1 MMRLF
6 FLSVLIFFAVS
17 GLAQGTPYERVDSLM
32 RCYKEK
38 IKSADDL
45 YKVVYYIR
53 SNFQA
58 DSLRLRASIIW
69 ITENIAYD
77 VKTYKKED
85 PSAAQLI
92 YVIKNKRAICGGYA
106 SLVNFFCNSF
116 NIECEIVNGY
126 GRAGKN
132 KIVMNQS
139 YLRSNHAWNSI
150 KINGTWRLV
159 DATWAAGVVDDSDE
173 DNLVYHKRFNET
185 YYDTPPEK
193 MILNHLPEQ
202 KQFQLTNKRMDQRKF
217 MKAPLYTSEFLSHDI
232 SAVLPDTALIR
243 TKKGDT
249 VIFKLQTDL
258 PFKSLSAFSDNLEK
272 ATYQGPTTYKDGWME
287 FRYPVRLI
295 GFYNLFIGYY
305 LNSQQKYILLAYK
318 LEVK

>member
-1 MMRLF
+1 MRLL

-17 GLAQGTPYERVDSLM
+17 GLAQESPYAGVDSLM
-32 RCYKEK
+32 RGYNQK
-38 IKSADDL
+38 IKSADEL

-53 SNFQA
+53 NNFEA

-77 VKTYKKED
+77 VKAYEKED

-92 YVIKNKRAICGGYA
+92 YVVKNKKAICSGYA
-106 SLVNFFCNSF
+106 SLVKFFCNSF

-132 KIVMNQS
+132 KIVMNQT

-150 KINGTWRLV
+150 KVNGTWRLV

-173 DNLVYHKRFNET
+173 DNLVYRKRFNET

-217 MKAPLYTSEFLSHDI
+217 MKSPLYTSEFLSHDI

-243 TKKGDT
+243 TKTGDT
-249 VIFKLQTDL
+249 LIFKLKTEL
-258 PFKSLSAFSDNLEK
+258 PLKYFSAFSDNLEK
-272 ATYQGPTTYKDGWME
+272 ATYHGPATFKDGWIE
-287 FRYPVRLI
+287 FRYPVRLL
-295 GFYNLFIGYY
+295 GFYNLYIGYY
-305 LNSQQKYILLAYK
+305 LNNLEKYTLLAYK

>member
-1 MMRLF
+1 MRLLV
-6 FLSVLIFFAVS
+6 LSVLIFSAVS
-17 GLAQGTPYERVDSLM
+17 GVAQENPYARVDSLM
-32 RCYKEK
+32 RVYKEK
-38 IKSADDL
+38 IKSADEL
-45 YKVVYYIR
+45 YKVIYYIR
-53 SNFQA
+53 NNFEA

-77 VKTYKKED
+77 VKAFEKED

-92 YVIKNKRAICGGYA
+92 YVIKNKKTICGGYA
-106 SLVNFFCNSF
+106 SLVKFFCNSF

-150 KINGTWRLV
+150 KINDTWRLV

-202 KQFQLTNKRMDQRKF
+202 KQFQLTNKRTDQKKF
-217 MKAPLYTSEFLSHDI
+217 MKSPLYTSEFLSHDI

-243 TKKGDT
+243 TKVGDT
-249 VIFKLQTDL
+249 LIFKLKTDL
-258 PFKSLSAFSDNLEK
+258 PLRSFSAFSDNLEK
-272 ATYQGPTTYKDGWME
+272 ATYHAPVTNKDGWIE

-295 GFYNLFIGYY
+295 GFYNLYIGYY
-305 LNSQQKYILLAYK
+305 LNSREKFTLLAYK